1 MSIAITFFA
10 NIVIFGQKTQ
20 TMTNIYD
27 KILRDARVRLTSMF
41 DNNFREQGF
50 FGNKWV
56 ATKVPKINK
65 AGKRGSILIVT
76 GALRRSIR
84 SHIRNNSVVFTSHL
98 PYASVHNEGGK
109 GCVTVRRHNRTSS
122 KGKSFAVRSHA
133 RAVNI
138 PQRQFIGDHDK
149 VQQALGD
156 IVRKN
161 LQKFSENLVKKSMN
175 K

>member
-1 MSIAITFFA
+1 MA
-10 NIVIFGQKTQ
+10 
-20 TMTNIYD
+20 NIYD
-27 KILRDARVRLTSMF
+27 KILRDARVKLTSMF

-56 ATKVPKINK
+56 ATKVSKTNK
-65 AGKRGSILIVT
+65 AGKKGSILIVT

-84 SHIRNNSVVFTSHL
+84 SHIRGNSVVFTSHL

-109 GCVTVRRHNRTSS
+109 GSVTVRRHTRTSN
-122 KGKSFAVRSHA
+122 KGRSYDVRSHE
-133 RAVNI
+133 RATNI

-156 IVRKN
+156 IVYKN
-161 LQKFSENLVKKSMN
+161 LQKLSEDLVKKSMS